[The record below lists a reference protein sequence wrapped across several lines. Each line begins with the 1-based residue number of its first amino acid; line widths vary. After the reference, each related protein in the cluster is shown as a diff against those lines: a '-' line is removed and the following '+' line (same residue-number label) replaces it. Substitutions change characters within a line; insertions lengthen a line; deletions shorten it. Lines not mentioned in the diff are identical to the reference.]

1 MTTVVEK
8 VILLSAVDVFTEV
21 PSESL
26 AFVAAIAEELD
37 LPAGH
42 RIYGETDASDAM
54 YVVLD
59 GRVRLERDGREVT
72 TAATNEAFGTWAL
85 FDDEPRLVAAV
96 TMEPTRVLRVGRD
109 AFYDVLADN
118 VEVTRGVLKA
128 LARRLRGVLSRVGPP
143 GGAGGGA

>member
-1 MTTVVEK
+1 MKTVVEK
-8 VILLSAVDVFTEV
+8 VILLQAVDVFSEV

-26 AFVAAIAEELD
+26 AVVAAIAEELE
-37 LPAGH
+37 LPAD
-42 RIYGETDASDAM
+42 RRLYEEQDASDSM

-72 TAATNEAFGTWAL
+72 TAGPSEAFGTWAL

-96 TMEPTRVLRVGRD
+96 TTEPTHVLRVDRD
-109 AFYDVLADN
+109 AFFDVLADN

-128 LARRLRGVLSRVGPP
+128 LARRLRGVVGRVTAPP
-143 GGAGGGA
+143 GRAPT